1 MDMRNVMC
9 VLRQDTKNKL
19 NRRCGRCG
27 FQEDIGKFQLERRV
41 KRLELILLKEAENK
55 IASLSDRE
63 AGKKYKD
70 GYLSIEDIID
80 RRTKAER
87 KYVDPVMY
95 M

>member
-1 MDMRNVMC
+1 MWKTWIPRRYWEISIR
-9 VLRQDTKNKL
+9 RQ
-19 NRRCGRCG
+19 
-27 FQEDIGKFQLERRV
+27 EELERRV

-55 IASLSDRE
+55 LASLSDKE

-80 RRTKAER
+80 RRTKVER
-87 KYVDPVMY
+87 KYVDQVMY

>member
-1 MDMRNVMC
+1 MWKMWIPRRYWEISIR
-9 VLRQDTKNKL
+9 RQ
-19 NRRCGRCG
+19 
-27 FQEDIGKFQLERRV
+27 EELERRV

-55 IASLSDRE
+55 IASLSDKE

-80 RRTKAER
+80 RRTKVER
-87 KYVDPVMY
+87 KYVDQVMY